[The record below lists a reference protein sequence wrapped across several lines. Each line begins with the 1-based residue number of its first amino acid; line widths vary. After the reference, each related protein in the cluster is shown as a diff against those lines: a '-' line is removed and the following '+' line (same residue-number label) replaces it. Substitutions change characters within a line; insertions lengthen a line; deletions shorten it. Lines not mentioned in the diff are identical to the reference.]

1 MKAMSSKL
9 KARES
14 GFTLYNN
21 ENSRSSR
28 SQSFIKKIM
37 FLFKSK
43 VSQASGGTS
52 LLRNSRCIAGFT
64 LIEILL
70 VIGIIA
76 ILAAVVIVA
85 INPARQFAQAR
96 NSQRW
101 SNINT
106 ILNAVHQYAV
116 DNTGTL
122 PTTIASSTCASVS
135 TDEICKT
142 GAGSCAGLI
151 DLSVLTNS
159 ETYLV
164 SMPFDPSATST
175 YGTGYR
181 VSKSGSGRITVCAPG
196 AELGATI
203 SVTR

>member
-1 MKAMSSKL
+1 MRKDRNVKYCYIKL
-9 KARES
+9 TKNKSVQSVANRLNLRSEVRS
-14 GFTLYNN
+14 G
-21 ENSRSSR
+21 
-28 SQSFIKKIM
+28 
-37 FLFKSK
+37 
-43 VSQASGGTS
+43 
-52 LLRNSRCIAGFT
+52 AGFT

-96 NSQRW
+96 NAQRW
-101 SNINT
+101 SNVNT

-122 PTTIASSTCASVS
+122 PASIPQSADCAG
-135 TDEICKT
+135 TATNEICKT
-142 GAGSCAGLI
+142 VAGDCAGLV
-151 DLSVLTNS
+151 DLSVLTTN

-164 SMPFDPSATST
+164 SIPYDPTGATTNGAGYHIAKSAN
-175 YGTGYR
+175 
-181 VSKSGSGRITVCAPG
+181 GRITVCAPD
-196 AELGATI
+196 AELGVTI

>member
-1 MKAMSSKL
+1 MDYERLYRQKNNRKTMCYMKAMSSKL

-14 GFTLYNN
+14 
-21 ENSRSSR
+21 
-28 SQSFIKKIM
+28 
-37 FLFKSK
+37 
-43 VSQASGGTS
+43 
-52 LLRNSRCIAGFT
+52 GFT

-106 ILNAVHQYAV
+106 ILNGIHQYAV
-116 DNTGTL
+116 DNSGAL
-122 PTTIASSTCASVS
+122 PSTITTTST
-135 TDEICKT
+135 EICQT
-142 GAGSCAGLI
+142 GATSCTGLI
-151 DLSVLTNS
+151 DLSVLTNN

-164 SMPFDPSATST
+164 STPKDPQCATVCAANGVGYTVVKSAN
-175 YGTGYR
+175 
-181 VSKSGSGRITVCAPG
+181 GRITVAAPR
-196 AELGATI
+196 AELGAAI
-203 SVTR
+203 NVTR